1 MRLVP
6 KILIVLL
13 FVLLILTLYTE
24 SIRTVHRGDSFS
36 QTMLDMTHDTN
47 KDGLVDCDEQKL
59 PVFSTCV
66 EKEMAVCMEYTKD
79 HNECKQVAP
88 SFCQHAGPKYRICDD

>member
-24 SIRTVHRGDSFS
+24 YIRSIHTRNSYS
-36 QTMLDMTHDTN
+36 QSLLDMTHGTN

-59 PVFSTCV
+59 FAFSTCV
-66 EKEMAVCMEYTKD
+66 EKEMADCMEYTKD
-79 HNECKQVAP
+79 HNECELVSA
-88 SFCQHAGPKYRICDD
+88 SFCLHAGSKYSICDD